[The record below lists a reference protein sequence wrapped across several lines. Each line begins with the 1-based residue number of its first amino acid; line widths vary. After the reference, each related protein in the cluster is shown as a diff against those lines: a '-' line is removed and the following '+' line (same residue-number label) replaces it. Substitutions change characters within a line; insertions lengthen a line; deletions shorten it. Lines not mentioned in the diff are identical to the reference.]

1 MARMGRVMSSD
12 PLNLNQLADFE
23 AQAIRMALPIEL
35 AQHFDAVVEA
45 ARNDIMRRLAAETR
59 AEYERQE
66 IAAVVQRDHLTVIA
80 AIVLRDAVVLAGGDD
95 VAGAFDRAEVRRIF
109 VETAMALVESADLVI
124 EGADVIT
131 IGHDELLDRIGRA
144 LISAA
149 AVKVIDQSRK
159 VMG

>member
-1 MARMGRVMSSD
+1 MSALD
-12 PLNLNQLADFE
+12 LDQLADFE
-23 AQAIRMALPIEL
+23 GQALRMALPIEL

-45 ARNDIMRRLAAETR
+45 ARSDIMRRLAAETR

-80 AIVLRDAVVLAGGDD
+80 AIVLRDAVVLAGGGD

-109 VETAMALVESADLVI
+109 VETAMAIVDASDLVI
-124 EGADVIT
+124 EGADVIA
-131 IGHDELLDRIGRA
+131 IGHDEVLDRIGRA
-144 LISAA
+144 LITAA

-159 VMG
+159 AIG

>member
-1 MARMGRVMSSD
+1 MSALD
-12 PLNLNQLADFE
+12 LNQLADFE
-23 AQAIRMALPIEL
+23 AQALRMALPLEL

-59 AEYERQE
+59 AKYERQE
-66 IAAVVQRDHLTVIA
+66 IAAAVQRDHLTVIA
-80 AIVLRDAVVLAGGDD
+80 AIVLRDAVVLSGGDD
-95 VAGAFDRAEVRRIF
+95 VAAAFDQAAVRRIF
-109 VETAMALVESADLVI
+109 VETAMAVVEASGLVI
-124 EGADVIT
+124 EDADVIA
-131 IGHDELLDRIGRA
+131 IGHDDLLDRIGRA